1 MSDLIDR
8 EALLKRLHDAG
19 GCGAPPEA
27 AERRRKAGP
36 MGMTRRLIW
45 PMGWQRTPQPS
56 TRCTRQACATAG
68 SAETITNL
76 D

>member
-19 GCGAPPEA
+19 GCGAPPESWA
-27 AERRRKAGP
+27 DGP

-68 SAETITNL
+68 SSETITNL